1 MKYRIV
7 TFLVFGTAIFWLA
20 EQGNGENRLPF
31 TKALNHW
38 WLDFC
43 IANSSDQIS
52 SAAVSFVRI
61 DDSYEP
67 ALPSDDLTRL
77 DYAVILASIGKF
89 KPRSVSIVPPL
100 RWDEPNPINQ
110 KALET
115 QCLKMPPL
123 TLAAIAENSPTPDEK
138 FKETRYETLARIEGD
153 TSIVPSFNR
162 TISYPESDLLAN
174 GKAAFT
180 QIELSN
186 PGNQGPAI
194 FLPLIAKHGDDI
206 VPSFILQSIVSFEK
220 MGLGDVAVQLPP
232 ASSRGRILVGN
243 RFTIPVDPA
252 GRIMLYQHAAI
263 APPLYKTIKASELP
277 LAHSEEPAIKA
288 LQTELADEFQSLA
301 SNLIVLGLDR
311 DKDRNITLAN
321 GDNISLAELITRTI
335 ATVQSGRYI
344 QQWPLW
350 GRIGGFGITTLA
362 ACMLYKLGRRQ
373 MASWGALLLFLYLGA
388 HLFIFKTTLMWTPP
402 LAPLALFVALIL
414 IGVILP
420 HVPVPKLRP
429 GEEDTDGKLGGA
441 T

>member
-7 TFLVFGTAIFWLA
+7 TFLVFGAAIFWLA
-20 EQGNGENRLPF
+20 EQGDGETRLPF

-61 DDSYEP
+61 DESYEP

-77 DYAVILASIGKF
+77 DYAVILASIEKF
-89 KPRSVSIVPPL
+89 KPQSVSIVPPL

-115 QCLKMPPL
+115 QSLKMPPL
-123 TLAAIAENSPTPDEK
+123 TLGAITENSPTPDEANK
-138 FKETRYETLARIEGD
+138 GDRYGTLTHIEGD
-153 TSIVPSFNR
+153 TSKVPSFNR
-162 TISYPESDLLAN
+162 TISYPEKDVLAN

-186 PGNQGPAI
+186 TGNQAAAI
-194 FLPLIAKHGDDI
+194 SLPLIARHGADI
-206 VPSFILQSIVSFEK
+206 IPSFILQSLVSYEK
-220 MGLGDVAVQLPP
+220 MSLGDVVVQLPP
-232 ASSRGRILVGN
+232 ASSQGRIVIGD

-252 GRIMLYQHAAI
+252 GRMMLYEHAAI
-263 APPLYKTIKASELP
+263 APPLFKTIKASELP

-288 LQTELADEFQSLA
+288 LQTELEDEFQSLA

-311 DKDRNITLAN
+311 SKDRNIALAHGN
-321 GDNISLAELITRTI
+321 NISLAELITRTI
-335 ATVQSGRYI
+335 ATIQSGRYI
-344 QQWPLW
+344 RQWPLW
-350 GRIGGFGITTLA
+350 GRIGGFGITALA
-362 ACMLYKLGRRQ
+362 ACMLYKLRRKQ
-373 MASWGALLLFLYLGA
+373 IIIRGAILLFLYLGA
-388 HLFIFKTTLMWTPP
+388 HIFVFKTTLMWTPP
-402 LAPLALFVALIL
+402 FVPLTLFTVLIL

-420 HVPVPKLRP
+420 YAPVPTHRP
-429 GEEDTDGKLGGA
+429 DPENGDGKLENA